1 MRWSWLILGLL
12 LLLALAQQE
21 PEPSFQTT
29 AEIERRGKKIV
40 VVKTG
45 PDNPPAIIEL
55 RDLYDGVITA
65 LDEKKKPSVWES
77 SSLPP
82 IG

>member
-1 MRWSWLILGLL
+1 MRWPWLIFGLL
-12 LLLALAQQE
+12 LLLALAQPE